1 MKKIIIFGNGEF
13 AEISQYYFGKENVSH
28 FCVDDENIKESNFKN
43 TPLISFSELLNFNK
57 NEFNIFVAL
66 SYKKM
71 NTVRQSKY
79 EILKKLGFTFTSFIH
94 KNSYISKEASIGE
107 NCLILEN
114 QTIQK
119 DVEIKDNVFL
129 WSGNH
134 IGHNSKID
142 NHTYISSGVTIS
154 GNVKIGKNCFFGVNS
169 CTKEF
174 ISIGDSVLISMG
186 ATVLKNIKSNSAVLS
201 PESNIYEPSNPIT
214 KKILG
219 KI

>member
-1 MKKIIIFGNGEF
+1 M
-13 AEISQYYFGKENVSH
+13 
-28 FCVDDENIKESNFKN
+28 
-43 TPLISFSELLNFNK
+43 
-57 NEFNIFVAL
+57 
-66 SYKKM
+66 
-71 NTVRQSKY
+71 
-79 EILKKLGFTFTSFIH
+79 
-94 KNSYISKEASIGE
+94 
-107 NCLILEN
+107 
-114 QTIQK
+114 
-119 DVEIKDNVFL
+119 

-142 NHTYISSGVTIS
+142 NNTYISSGVTIS

-186 ATVLKNIKSNSAVLS
+186 AAVLKNIKSNSAVLS
-201 PESNIYEPSNPIT
+201 TESKIYEPSNPIT